1 MIENAAIGGLIGG
14 GLLSPDSV
22 HVSLIVQGGICVNNY
37 IHPVPLPD
45 DIEALMAEALA
56 GSLSREA
63 PQKLYASHNKWV
75 PTMKY
80 CQPFPGAQKP
90 DPLVQL
96 ETRFY

>member
-1 MIENAAIGGLIGG
+1 LGSRLGPVTPIQQRI
-14 GLLSPDSV
+14 

-37 IHPVPLPD
+37 TRCLCTD
-45 DIEALMAEALA
+45 DIEALTAEDLA

-63 PQKLYASHNKWV
+63 PQKFHASHKWV

-80 CQPFPGAQKP
+80 CQPLPGAQKP